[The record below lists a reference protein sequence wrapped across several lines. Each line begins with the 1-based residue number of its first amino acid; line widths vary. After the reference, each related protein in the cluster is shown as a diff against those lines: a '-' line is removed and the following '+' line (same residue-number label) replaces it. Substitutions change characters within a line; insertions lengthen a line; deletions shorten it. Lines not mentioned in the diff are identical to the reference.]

1 MAKEETVTYPL
12 RIPKDI
18 MAIIEMRSKEEYIG
32 KSAVLRQILYKAIEE
47 YLLRLCAKGKISIG
61 KVAEILDKSIY
72 ELLDSAKEKGI
83 ELGATEEQ
91 EIEGMK
97 IAEKLS

>member
-18 MAIIEMRSKEEYIG
+18 MAIIEMRSKEEYIE
-32 KSAVLRQILYKAIEE
+32 KSAVLRQILYKEIEE

-61 KVAEILDKSIY
+61 KVAEILNKSIY

-83 ELGATEEQ
+83 GLGATEEQ